1 MAFSVGTISTL
12 VYTDNATINGSE
24 FVYSGGEKTL
34 AIYSTNSTFGG
45 ATVKIQA
52 SLADADNFINLKD
65 SEGADL
71 AFTEDSLFKLDIGR
85 CRLRFIATSATSGTS
100 IIIKAS

>member
-12 VYTDNATINGSE
+12 VYTDNPTINGSE

-34 AIYSTNSTFGG
+34 AIYSTSATFGG

-52 SLADADNFINLKD
+52 SLADAGNFIYLKD

-85 CRLRFIATSATSGTS
+85 CRIRFIATTATSGTS

>member
-1 MAFSVGTISTL
+1 MAFRVSTVSTL
-12 VYTDNATINGSE
+12 QYTDNATINGTE

-34 AIYSTNSTFGG
+34 AIYSTNATFGN

-52 SLADADNFINLKD
+52 SLADADNFIYLKD

-71 AFTEDSLFKLDIGR
+71 AFTEDSLFKLDVGR
-85 CRLRFIATSATSGTS
+85 CRIRFVATNATAGTS

>member
-1 MAFSVGTISTL
+1 MSFNVATITTL
-12 VYTDNATINGSE
+12 VHAGSSTITGTE
-24 FVYSGGEKTL
+24 FVYAGGEKTL
-34 AIYSTNSTFGG
+34 AIYSTNATFGN

-52 SLADADNFINLKD
+52 SLADADNFIYLKD

-71 AFTEDSLFKLDIGR
+71 AFTEDSLFKLDIGK
-85 CRLRFIATSATSGTS
+85 CRIRFIATNATSGTS

>member
-12 VYTDNATINGSE
+12 VYTDNAIITGTE
-24 FVYSGGEKTL
+24 FVWAGGEKTL
-34 AIYSTNSTFGG
+34 SIFSTNSTFGG

-52 SLADADNFINLKD
+52 SLADAGNFIYLKD

-85 CRLRFIATSATSGTS
+85 CRIRFITSGATSGTS
-100 IIIKAS
+100 ILVKAS

>member
-1 MAFSVGTISTL
+1 MAFSVATISTL
-12 VYTDNATINGSE
+12 QYTDNATITGTE
-24 FVYSGGEKTL
+24 FEYSGGEKTL
-34 AIYSTNSTFGG
+34 SIFSTNATFGG

-52 SLADADNFINLKD
+52 SLADADNFIYLKD

-85 CRLRFIATSATSGTS
+85 CRIRFIATDATAGTS

>member
-1 MAFSVGTISTL
+1 MAFSVATISTL
-12 VYTDNATINGSE
+12 VHSGSSTINGTE

-34 AIYSTNSTFGG
+34 SIFSTNATFGN

-85 CRLRFIATSATSGTS
+85 CRIRFIATTATSGTS

>member
-1 MAFSVGTISTL
+1 MAFSVATISTL
-12 VYTDNATINGSE
+12 VHSGSPTINGTE

-34 AIYSTNSTFGG
+34 AIYSTNATFGN

-52 SLADADNFINLKD
+52 SLATADNWIYLKD

>member
-1 MAFSVGTISTL
+1 MSFRTGTITTL
-12 VYTDNATINGSE
+12 VHSGNSTITGSE
-24 FVYSGGEKTL
+24 FVYAGGEKTL
-34 AIYSTNSTFGG
+34 AIYSTNETFGN

-52 SLADADNFINLKD
+52 SLADADNWIYLKD

-71 AFTEDSLFKLDIGR
+71 AFTEDTLFKLDIGR

>member
-1 MAFSVGTISTL
+1 MSFRVSTVSTL
-12 VYTDNATINGSE
+12 QYTDNETITGTE

-34 AIYSTNSTFGG
+34 SIFSTEDTFGG

-52 SLADADNFINLKD
+52 SLADADNFIYLKD
-65 SEGADL
+65 SEDADL
-71 AFTEDSLFKLDIGR
+71 AFTEDSLFKLDVGR
-85 CRLRFIATSATSGTS
+85 CRIRFIATGATSGTD

>member
-1 MAFSVGTISTL
+1 MAFSVATISTL
-12 VYTDNATINGSE
+12 QYTDNATITGTE

-34 AIYSTNSTFGG
+34 SIFSTNDTFGG

-52 SLADADNFINLKD
+52 SLADADNFIYLKD

-85 CRLRFIATSATSGTS
+85 CRIRFIATNATAGTS

>member
-1 MAFSVGTISTL
+1 MAFSVATISTL
-12 VYTDNATINGSE
+12 VHSGSSTINGTE

-34 AIYSTNSTFGG
+34 SIFSTASTFGG

-52 SLADADNFINLKD
+52 SLADADNFIYLKD

-71 AFTEDSLFKLDIGR
+71 AFTEDSLFKLDVGR
-85 CRLRFIATSATSGTS
+85 CRIRFVATNASSGTS

>member
-1 MAFSVGTISTL
+1 MSFSVATITTL
-12 VYTDNATINGSE
+12 QYTDNSTINGTE

-34 AIYSTNSTFGG
+34 SIYSENETFGG

-52 SLADADNFINLKD
+52 SLADADNFIYLKD

-71 AFTEDSLFKLDIGR
+71 AFTEDSLFKLDVGR
-85 CRLRFIATSATSGTS
+85 CRIRFIATDATSGTS
-100 IIIKAS
+100 ILVKAS

>member
-1 MAFSVGTISTL
+1 MSFRTGTITTL
-12 VYTDNATINGSE
+12 VHSGSSTITGTG
-24 FVYSGGEKTL
+24 FVYAGGEKTL
-34 AIYSTNSTFGG
+34 AIYSTNETFGN

-52 SLADADNFINLKD
+52 SLADADNWIYLKD

>member
-1 MAFSVGTISTL
+1 MGFRVGTISTL
-12 VYTDNATINGSE
+12 VYSDSSTITGSE
-24 FVYSGGEKTL
+24 FVYAGGEKTL
-34 AIYSTNSTFGG
+34 AIYSTNETFGS

-52 SLADADNFINLKD
+52 SLADADNWIYLKD

-71 AFTEDSLFKLDIGR
+71 AFTEDTLFKLDIGR
-85 CRLRFIATSATSGTS
+85 CRLRFKATSATSGTS

>member
-1 MAFSVGTISTL
+1 MSFRTGTITTL
-12 VYTDNATINGSE
+12 IYTDNATITGTE

-34 AIYSTNSTFGG
+34 AIYSTNATFGG

-71 AFTEDSLFKLDIGR
+71 AFTEDSLFKLDVGR
-85 CRLRFIATSATSGTS
+85 CRIRFVATGATSGTS